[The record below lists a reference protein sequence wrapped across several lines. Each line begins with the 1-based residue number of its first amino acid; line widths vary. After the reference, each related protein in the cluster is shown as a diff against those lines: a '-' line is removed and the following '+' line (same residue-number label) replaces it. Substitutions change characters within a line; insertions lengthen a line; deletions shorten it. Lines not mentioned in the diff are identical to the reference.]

1 MQGSIE
7 RKAKGIKVA
16 AHFVRVDL
24 AKDLVYYRSMEV
36 NIHEAKTHLSRLLE
50 RVAMGEEV
58 IIAKAGTPVAKLVPI
73 KQTNRGFKFGSAKGK
88 MVIAD
93 DFNDPLPK
101 EIEDLFW

>member
-1 MQGSIE
+1 
-7 RKAKGIKVA
+7 
-16 AHFVRVDL
+16 
-24 AKDLVYYRSMEV
+24 MEV

-73 KQTNRGFKFGSAKGK
+73 KRAGGFKFGSAKGK
-88 MVIAD
+88 IVIAD